1 MKIVFLDQANREF
14 SDAVQ
19 YYDSQEPGLGQW
31 FEVEIERAIHW
42 LSTNPEACALRRG
55 IYRRMNLRVFPYYIP
70 YIVRGSTLWVLAI
83 AQSQRRPE
91 YWIRRATKIE
101 QPER

>member
-19 YYDSQEPGLGQW
+19 YYDSQEPGLGQR

-42 LSTNPEACALRRG
+42 LSANPEVCALRRG
-55 IYRRMNLRVFPYYIP
+55 ILSADEPPRLSVLYSLRY
-70 YIVRGSTLWVLAI
+70 S
-83 AQSQRRPE
+83 
-91 YWIRRATKIE
+91 
-101 QPER
+101 

>member
-42 LSTNPEACALRRG
+42 LSTNPEVCALRRG

-70 YIVRGSTLWVLAI
+70 YVIREATLWVVAI
-83 AQSQRRPE
+83 ALSQRRPE
-91 YWIRRATKIE
+91 YWIRRAKTLD
-101 QPER
+101 

>member
-1 MKIVFLDQANREF
+1 MNIVFLDQANREF

-19 YYDSQEPGLGQW
+19 YYDSQEPGLGQR
-31 FEVEIERAIHW
+31 FEEEIERAIHW
-42 LSTNPEACALRRG
+42 LSINPEACALRRG

-70 YIVRGSTLWVLAI
+70 YVIREQTLWVVAI

-91 YWIRRATKIE
+91 YWIRRAKTLD
-101 QPER
+101 

>member
-19 YYDSQEPGLGQW
+19 YYDGQEPGLGQR
-31 FEVEIERAIHW
+31 FEDEIERAIHW

-55 IYRRMNLRVFPYYIP
+55 IYRRMNLRVFRIIFPTLSANRLCGWWP
-70 YIVRGSTLWVLAI
+70 LLNRSGVRNTGSG
-83 AQSQRRPE
+83 
-91 YWIRRATKIE
+91 
-101 QPER
+101 ERKD

>member
-19 YYDSQEPGLGQW
+19 YYDSQAPGLGQR
-31 FEVEIERAIHW
+31 FEGEIERAIQW

-70 YIVRGSTLWVLAI
+70 YVIREHSLWVVAI
-83 AQSQRRPE
+83 AHSQRRPE
-91 YWIRRATKIE
+91 YWIRRAKTLD
-101 QPER
+101 

>member
-19 YYDSQEPGLGQW
+19 YYDSQEPGLGQR
-31 FEVEIERAIHW
+31 FEDEIERAIHW

-70 YIVRGSTLWVLAI
+70 YVIREATLWVVAI
-83 AQSQRRPE
+83 ALSQPWPE
-91 YWIRRATKIE
+91 YWIRRAKTLD
-101 QPER
+101 